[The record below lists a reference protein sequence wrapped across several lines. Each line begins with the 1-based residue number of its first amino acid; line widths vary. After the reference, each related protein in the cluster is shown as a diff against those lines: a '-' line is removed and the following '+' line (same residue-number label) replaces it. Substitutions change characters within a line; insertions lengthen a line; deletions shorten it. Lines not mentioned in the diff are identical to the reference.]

1 MKILDRYLLK
11 RFLVTYVFVVAV
23 LLAVICVIDYAEKYD
38 NFKNHNLSGKV
49 ILFDYYLNFI
59 PYMANVL
66 SPITIFIATVFMTA
80 RLASHTEFIAMLS
93 SGISFKRLLIPY
105 LAGASVIAVCIFA
118 LLGWIIPN
126 GNKTRIAFEKA
137 YIKAPFEF
145 NQRNIH
151 IKLSLNTYAYMESY
165 DIRSNTGY
173 KFTLEKIEGTELKE
187 KLSANSIVWKP
198 DKKKWYIS
206 NYTLRKFDGMKELLV
221 EKTGLD
227 TTLNMHPEDF
237 QSKYMEN
244 ETLTLPELT
253 TYIETLRMRG
263 SEGIEVYLIDKYERF
278 TYPFSILILTLIG
291 VVVSATKTR
300 GGAGFKIA
308 FGFLLA
314 FIYLIFV
321 MISRAV
327 GKGGTVNPLI
337 TVWVPNVV
345 FTIIGLIMYKKM
357 PK

>member
-11 RFLVTYVFVVAV
+11 RFLTTYIFVVAV
-23 LLAVICVIDYAEKYD
+23 LLAIICVIDYAEKYD
-38 NFKNHNLSGKV
+38 NFKKHGLSGAV
-49 ILFDYYLNFI
+49 IFSDYYLNFI

-93 SGISFKRLLIPY
+93 SGIGFKRLLVPY
-105 LAGASVIAVCIFA
+105 LVGASVIAVCIFA

-145 NQRNIH
+145 NQKNIH
-151 IKLSLNTYAYMESY
+151 IKLSSNTFAYLESY
-165 DIRSNTGY
+165 DIHSNTGY
-173 KFTLEKIEGTELKE
+173 KFSLEKIEGTELKE
-187 KLSANSIVWKP
+187 KLSAYSIAWKP
-198 DKKKWYIS
+198 DKKKWFIS
-206 NYTLRKFDGMKELLV
+206 NYTLRKFNGMNESLV
-221 EKTGLD
+221 SGAGLD

-244 ETLTLPELT
+244 ETLTLPELNR
-253 TYIETLRMRG
+253 YIETLRMRG

-300 GGAGFKIA
+300 RGTGFKIA

-327 GKGGTVNPLI
+327 GKGGSLNPFV
-337 TVWVPNVV
+337 TVWIPNIV
-345 FTIIGLIMYKKM
+345 FTVIGVVMYKKM